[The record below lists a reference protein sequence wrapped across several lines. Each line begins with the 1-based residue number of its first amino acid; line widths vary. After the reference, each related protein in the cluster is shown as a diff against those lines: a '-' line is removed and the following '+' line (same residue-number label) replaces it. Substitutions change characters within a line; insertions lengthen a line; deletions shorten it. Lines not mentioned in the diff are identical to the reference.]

1 MERCDLGFNDH
12 SLSREGKQIS
22 MGKALLII
30 VNGLPGTGK
39 TTLSRRLAT
48 DLRLPVFSRDDMYE
62 TLYDALEC
70 QSNGCP
76 PLIGPATFTLLYYVA
91 SSLLA
96 AGQSLIVEGFF
107 GRSQLRSA
115 EFLHL
120 QHAYDFEP
128 FQILCKTDGGVL
140 LERFL
145 ARVRTAER
153 HVGHRDLEWIEQNKE
168 RLLQGHHT
176 PLALGGPVVEIDTT
190 TPHSF
195 DYADLLQRVHAVL
208 FNTPTR

>member
-1 MERCDLGFNDH
+1 
-12 SLSREGKQIS
+12 
-22 MGKALLII
+22 MGKPVLII

-39 TTLSRRLAT
+39 TTLARRLAA
-48 DLRLPVFSRDDMYE
+48 DVRLPVFSRDGMYE

-76 PLIGPATFTLLYYVA
+76 PLIGPATFALLYSVA
-91 SSLLA
+91 GSVLA

-107 GRSQLRSA
+107 GRSEVRSA

-128 FQILCKTDGGVL
+128 FQIVCKTDGGVL

-145 ARVRTAER
+145 ARVETVER
-153 HVGHRDLEWIEQNKE
+153 HVGHRDRDLEWIEQNKE
-168 RLLQGHHT
+168 QLLQGNLT
-176 PLALGGPVVEIDTT
+176 PLALGGQIVEIDTT

-195 DYADLLQRVHAVL
+195 DYADLLQRVHAAL
-208 FNTPTR
+208 FNALTS